1 MINEISIFIK
11 LLKSIVIFFKDFI
24 EEYNSV
30 LENYL
35 NIYDNNNYQLKI
47 NQLKQKLEMLKK

>member
-35 NIYDNNNYQLKI
+35 NIYDNNYYQLKI
-47 NQLKQKLEMLKK
+47 NQLKQ